1 MVVVPAPESSWDEN
15 FDSLP
20 HQLSTRIPKH
30 AFDLVIRAGNSAGL
44 VNYDD
49 GIRRELEKSR

>member
-1 MVVVPAPESSWDEN
+1 MVLVPAPESSWDEN

-20 HQLSTRIPKH
+20 HEFSTCIPKH
-30 AFDLVIRAGNSAGL
+30 AFDLVIRAGNSAGF
-44 VNYDD
+44 VNHDD